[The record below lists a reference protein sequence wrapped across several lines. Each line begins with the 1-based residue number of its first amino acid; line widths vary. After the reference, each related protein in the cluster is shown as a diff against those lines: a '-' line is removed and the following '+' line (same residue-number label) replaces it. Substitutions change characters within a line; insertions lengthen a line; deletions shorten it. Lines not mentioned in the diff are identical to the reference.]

1 MDGAMA
7 YKYKTWQM
15 PTHSRKPPFYCLCI
29 SSIAMLPKVV
39 KEGPQ
44 IRAVADP
51 QGEHNQ

>member
-7 YKYKTWQM
+7 YKYKAWQTL
-15 PTHSRKPPFYCLCI
+15 THFRKQPFYCLCI
-29 SSIAMLPKVV
+29 SSSTMLSKVV

-44 IRAVADP
+44 MRAAADS